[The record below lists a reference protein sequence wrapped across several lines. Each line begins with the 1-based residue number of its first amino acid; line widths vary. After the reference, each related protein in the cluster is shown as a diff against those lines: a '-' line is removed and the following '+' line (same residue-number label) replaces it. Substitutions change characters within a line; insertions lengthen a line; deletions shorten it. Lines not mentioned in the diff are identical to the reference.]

1 VLAHQLERIR
11 SQIVEL
17 LRAGLVLRVEHT
29 IEGAHRTNCVP
40 IPERRVA
47 AIDLDQKILS
57 PFGGGLRI
65 MVEELIE
72 RLPVHDVVRLD
83 VGQLRNRRG
92 EVDGGH

>member
-1 VLAHQLERIR
+1 MLAHQLERIR

-17 LRAGLVLRVEHT
+17 LRAGLVRCVEHT
-29 IEGAHRTNCVP
+29 IEAAHGTNCVP
-40 IPERRVA
+40 ITERRVA